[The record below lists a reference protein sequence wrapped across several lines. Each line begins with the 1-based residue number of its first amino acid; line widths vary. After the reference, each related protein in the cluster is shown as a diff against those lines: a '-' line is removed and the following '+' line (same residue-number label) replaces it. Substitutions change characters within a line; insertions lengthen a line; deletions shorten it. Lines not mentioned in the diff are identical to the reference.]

1 MATEKKAPRFSRKSA
16 EDRKQDLVEAGLACL
31 AQGGIT
37 SFTVDN
43 ICREAK
49 VSKGLVVHH
58 FGSKEGLAAAV
69 YAAAFDRML
78 SPIFSDE
85 ETGGNITRLLNWLLD
100 AVPANQENLRIWL
113 ALWGEMSG
121 NQQLQAEH
129 RKHYELYREW
139 VARTINVV
147 ARKRGLAVDGSE
159 IAASLMA
166 IVDGVWLQ
174 QCLDPTRLKFD
185 EAMAICE
192 RLVENALAAGTP
204 IVSPRSPR

>member
-78 SPIFSDE
+78 SPISR
-85 ETGGNITRLLNWLLD
+85 TRR
-100 AVPANQENLRIWL
+100 PA
-113 ALWGEMSG
+113 A
-121 NQQLQAEH
+121 
-129 RKHYELYREW
+129 
-139 VARTINVV
+139 T
-147 ARKRGLAVDGSE
+147 
-159 IAASLMA
+159 
-166 IVDGVWLQ
+166 
-174 QCLDPTRLKFD
+174 
-185 EAMAICE
+185 
-192 RLVENALAAGTP
+192 
-204 IVSPRSPR
+204 SPGC